1 MLTRWVAIWYN
12 DVARK
17 DRKMELKTSA
27 LSILLVPLLAAGASN
42 CIVSGSIN
50 RTPTHS
56 AEATAE
62 NAAAY
67 DLRAGGSGTCV
78 HVATP
83 TDEFEARAWSHGY
96 STEVGRFNCLPPSLI
111 ISFR

>member
-1 MLTRWVAIWYN
+1 
-12 DVARK
+12 
-17 DRKMELKTSA
+17 MELKTSA
-27 LSILLVPLLAAGASN
+27 LSVLLVPLLAAGASN

-62 NAAAY
+62 SVAMY
-67 DLRAGGSGTCV
+67 DLRAGGSGTYV

-111 ISFR
+111 ISLR